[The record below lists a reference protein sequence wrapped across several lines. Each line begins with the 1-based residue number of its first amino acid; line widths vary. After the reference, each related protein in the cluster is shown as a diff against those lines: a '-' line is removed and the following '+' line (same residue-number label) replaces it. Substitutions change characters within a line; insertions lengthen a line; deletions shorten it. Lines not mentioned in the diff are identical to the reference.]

1 MRAVT
6 EPLALAVYHVMLP
19 WSHAMPAVFRVKKLI
34 SEFEKAATIVYEQTA
49 HQILGI

>member
-1 MRAVT
+1 
-6 EPLALAVYHVMLP
+6 MLP

-49 HQILGI
+49 DQIFGIKRYFHVITTYTIAK